1 MTPFGVAVMLGIVNL
16 IVVCGNVFVLYI
28 LISQKS
34 LHTSTNFIVLS
45 LTVSDFLLGV
55 IVLPFSI
62 FQEYSESWM
71 FGSLWCKTWLAL
83 DVLFSTASIYNLLAI
98 SFDRWMAVK
107 QPIKYRFIS
116 SNRMTKTTI
125 AIVWVISLSLAM
137 PPLIY
142 DHFGQ
147 WDTPVYG
154 NWSTAIESAEVE
166 LIMMVVETKHGECSP
181 MTSNSAYILF
191 SAFVSFIL
199 PMFLMVG
206 LNLSIFHTVADS
218 TKLGK
223 IQSNGCNTANG
234 TMSATAAGNNS
245 QYSTADDVTT
255 WMRVH
260 RGGAKA
266 SVCSKT
272 QSEIL
277 HIGQRSASMGAATMK
292 KVSMIQR
299 DMIVINTPRPK
310 LSATTR
316 KSTFD
321 FPVERKPTLSL
332 DHGYSIDRDTIS
344 VASNDTGSLIKPIRT
359 FAEEQPATWLQK
371 MKKSSIMEQQRPHMI
386 VEMDRQSYQSATS
399 TPTLYPYAPAV
410 MQKGVVDQVWYPAV
424 LASMVAAK
432 RGTKKTSERLLLYP
446 MLNFGRFNLR
456 TELRV
461 ARTIGVVVGCFTLC
475 WLPFTIIYV
484 LQAFDVVVPSAMF
497 TIAFWLGYANSAV
510 NPLIYCACSREFRST
525 IRKVLIDRNNS
536 YSRSF

>member
-62 FQEYSESWM
+62 FQVSFEACEALFIGCFFQEYSESWM

-292 KVSMIQR
+292 KSFN
-299 DMIVINTPRPK
+299 D
-310 LSATTR
+310 
-316 KSTFD
+316 ST
-321 FPVERKPTLSL
+321 
-332 DHGYSIDRDTIS
+332 
-344 VASNDTGSLIKPIRT
+344 
-359 FAEEQPATWLQK
+359 
-371 MKKSSIMEQQRPHMI
+371 
-386 VEMDRQSYQSATS
+386 
-399 TPTLYPYAPAV
+399 
-410 MQKGVVDQVWYPAV
+410 
-424 LASMVAAK
+424 
-432 RGTKKTSERLLLYP
+432 
-446 MLNFGRFNLR
+446 
-456 TELRV
+456 
-461 ARTIGVVVGCFTLC
+461 
-475 WLPFTIIYV
+475 
-484 LQAFDVVVPSAMF
+484 
-497 TIAFWLGYANSAV
+497 
-510 NPLIYCACSREFRST
+510 
-525 IRKVLIDRNNS
+525 
-536 YSRSF
+536 